1 MLIKVPSYKN
11 NDIFYT
17 VVTGKIVAK
26 KHNKTKLNK

>member
-1 MLIKVPSYKN
+1 MLIKAPSYKN

-26 KHNKTKLNK
+26 KTQQNKTK